1 MLGAGFYNMDCME
14 ALKDYPDG
22 YFDLAVVDPPYGDAM
37 GNRGGVQPIY
47 SRRMVQ
53 PIQARARRK
62 ADSGDGSTDKSGS
75 RNDGPG

>member
-37 GNRGGVQPIY
+37 GNRGGT
-47 SRRMVQ
+47 
-53 PIQARARRK
+53 
-62 ADSGDGSTDKSGS
+62 ADLLPADGSADTSKGKA
-75 RNDGPG
+75 